1 MNLLDMLAISL
12 HLISATLWV
21 GGIFLVYQ
29 VFRPAAMSLEPTVR
43 LKLFLNVFSR
53 FFPWVWFFILVL
65 VVSGYWDWQNR
76 FSSMDP
82 TPLYLNAMNIIGWI
96 MIILFA
102 WLYFKPFAQL
112 KKAVTNEDYPL
123 AGKIINTQMRPI
135 IIINL
140 SLGLIEAI
148 IGVTGAYW

>member
-12 HLISATLWV
+12 HIISATLWV

-29 VFRPAAMSLEPTVR
+29 VFRPAAMSLEPPVR

-53 FFPWVWFFILVL
+53 FFPWVWLFIVLL

-76 FSSMDP
+76 FSEFDS
-82 TPLYLNAMNIIGWI
+82 TPLYLDAMNIIGWV

-112 KKAVTNEDYPL
+112 KIAVADEDFPL
-123 AGKIINTQMRPI
+123 AGKIINTKMKPV

-140 SLGLIEAI
+140 SLGLLEAI
-148 IGVTGAYW
+148 IGVTGPYW

>member
-12 HLISATLWV
+12 HIISATLWV

-29 VFRPAAMSLEPTVR
+29 VFRPAAMSLEPPVR

-53 FFPWVWFFILVL
+53 FFPWVWLFIVLL

-76 FSSMDP
+76 FSEFDS
-82 TPLYLNAMNIIGWI
+82 TPLYLDAMNIIGWV

-112 KKAVTNEDYPL
+112 KTAVADEDFPL
-123 AGKIINTQMRPI
+123 AGKIINTKMKPV

-140 SLGLIEAI
+140 SLGLLEAI
-148 IGVTGAYW
+148 IGVTGPYW